1 MGIYDYYGANN
12 MPTVPGTWNNMAMQP
27 VPQMMQPIQASE
39 DKLVWV
45 RGGEKAVQSYPQA
58 PGRTGYYTDFDEPI
72 LVKKVTNNNGQI
84 AELKVFDLV
93 ERPGASVTTN
103 KVEQEIQQGAS
114 FVSNKDFS
122 DFKNDINASIQ
133 NLMQTVIDMNNKLD
147 TKPHYQGNRKQV
159 NNNG

>member
-1 MGIYDYYGANN
+1 MSYYDYGLGQTQS
-12 MPTVPGTWNNMAMQP
+12 PVWPNMAMQP
-27 VPQMMQPIQASE
+27 VPQMVQPIQASE

-93 ERPGASVTTN
+93 ERAPQPVAAVPDTAN
-103 KVEQEIQQGAS
+103 NS
-114 FVSNKDFS
+114 FVSADTFNKFQA
-122 DFKNDINASIQ
+122 DITNALDNI
-133 NLMQTVIDMNNKLD
+133 MQKLD
-147 TKPHYQGNRKQV
+147 QPKQQYNKPYRKGGV
-159 NNNG
+159 NNNA

>member
-1 MGIYDYYGANN
+1 MDYYNYGANLN
-12 MPTVPGTWNNMAMQP
+12 PAPNPWAVGLQQ
-27 VPQMMQPIQASE
+27 VPQMIQPIQASE

-45 RGGEKAVQSYPQA
+45 RGGEKAVSSYPQA

-93 ERPGASVTTN
+93 ERVSQPVNTAAES
-103 KVEQEIQQGAS
+103 AS

-122 DFKNDINASIQ
+122 EFKNDINASIQ
-133 NLMQTVIDMNNKLD
+133 NLMQTVLDLNNKLD
-147 TKPHYQGNRKQV
+147 TKPNYNKYQNRKEKP
-159 NNNG
+159 NG

>member
-1 MGIYDYYGANN
+1 MSYYDYGLGQTQS
-12 MPTVPGTWNNMAMQP
+12 PVWPNMAMQP
-27 VPQMMQPIQASE
+27 IPQMVQPIQASE

-93 ERPGASVTTN
+93 ERAPQPVTAAPDTANTSYVSADTFN
-103 KVEQEIQQGAS
+103 KFQA
-114 FVSNKDFS
+114 
-122 DFKNDINASIQ
+122 DITSALEAIS
-133 NLMQTVIDMNNKLD
+133 NKLD
-147 TKPHYQGNRKQV
+147 QPKQYNKPYRKGGV
-159 NNNG
+159 NNA

>member
-1 MGIYDYYGANN
+1 MSYYDYGLGQTQS
-12 MPTVPGTWNNMAMQP
+12 PIWPNMAMQP
-27 VPQMMQPIQASE
+27 IPQMVQPIQASE

-93 ERPGASVTTN
+93 ERAPQPVASAPETQSTSYVSADTFNKFQADITN
-103 KVEQEIQQGAS
+103 ALDNI
-114 FVSNKDFS
+114 
-122 DFKNDINASIQ
+122 
-133 NLMQTVIDMNNKLD
+133 MQKLD
-147 TKPHYQGNRKQV
+147 QPKQQYNKPYRKGGV
-159 NNNG
+159 NNNA

>member
-1 MGIYDYYGANN
+1 MSYYDYGAGQSQT
-12 MPTVPGTWNNMAMQP
+12 PVWPNMAMQP
-27 VPQMMQPIQASE
+27 VPQMIQPIQASE
-39 DKLVWV
+39 DKLIWI

-93 ERPGASVTTN
+93 ERQTQV
-103 KVEQEIQQGAS
+103 QEVAPPENS
-114 FVSNKDFS
+114 FVSKKDFDDYS
-122 DFKNDINASIQ
+122 KNINDTLVK
-133 NLMQTVIDMNNKLD
+133 LMEKVDKLGQPKPYNK
-147 TKPHYQGNRKQV
+147 PYRKGPV

>member
-1 MGIYDYYGANN
+1 MSYYDYGAGQSQT
-12 MPTVPGTWNNMAMQP
+12 PVWPNMAMQP
-27 VPQMMQPIQASE
+27 VPQMIQPIQASE
-39 DKLVWV
+39 DKLIWI

-93 ERPGASVTTN
+93 ERQTQV
-103 KVEQEIQQGAS
+103 QEVAQPENS
-114 FVSNKDFS
+114 FVSKKDFDDYS
-122 DFKNDINASIQ
+122 KNINDTLVQ
-133 NLMQTVIDMNNKLD
+133 LMEKVDKLG
-147 TKPHYQGNRKQV
+147 KPKPYNRPYKKGPV

>member
-1 MGIYDYYGANN
+1 MSYYDYGLGQTQS
-12 MPTVPGTWNNMAMQP
+12 PVWPNMAMQP
-27 VPQMMQPIQASE
+27 IPQMVQPIQASE

-93 ERPGASVTTN
+93 ERTPQPVASAP
-103 KVEQEIQQGAS
+103 EIQNTS
-114 FVSNKDFS
+114 YVSADTFNKFQA
-122 DFKNDINASIQ
+122 DITNALDNI
-133 NLMQTVIDMNNKLD
+133 MQKLD
-147 TKPHYQGNRKQV
+147 QPKQYNKPYRKGGV
-159 NNNG
+159 NNNA